1 MVWSHQLESQFVNPV
16 GYANQQGG
24 SNNPIMNSLKTSQSS
39 IPMESVWKKISVEA
53 PSLQQ
58 IQEIERREKE
68 DRSRQFNLNND
79 PHITQ
84 EQMNYHQ
91 HQQNLL
97 LQQQQMYGF
106 PQQQQQQQPQG
117 RFSPWGLP
125 EGEEPQIVSA
135 SAFPNHPVWG
145 NAGGSFNV
153 PPNQNQ
159 FNFQNEPIHNF
170 DHGAPVNHFQNNMGI
185 PDKRNPWHVEK
196 SMGPQPLDFL
206 AIQQEEERNR
216 MREMEL
222 FHQHNELSKQFHANA
237 HGNNEFNTWNAQH
250 QPQFQD
256 QSEYQRD
263 LYERQLLAHQNQQR
277 MWANKS
283 MNDIQTRPK
292 SLLEIQE
299 EEIRQKQVQPKKSN
313 VFFFFNFLDY
323 FFVFSINKYFSI
335 IT

>member
-68 DRSRQFNLNND
+68 DRGRQFNLNND

-106 PQQQQQQQPQG
+106 PQQQQQQQPQV

-125 EGEEPQIVSA
+125 EGEEPQIV
-135 SAFPNHPVWG
+135 
-145 NAGGSFNV
+145 
-153 PPNQNQ
+153 
-159 FNFQNEPIHNF
+159 
-170 DHGAPVNHFQNNMGI
+170 
-185 PDKRNPWHVEK
+185 
-196 SMGPQPLDFL
+196 
-206 AIQQEEERNR
+206 
-216 MREMEL
+216 
-222 FHQHNELSKQFHANA
+222 
-237 HGNNEFNTWNAQH
+237 
-250 QPQFQD
+250 
-256 QSEYQRD
+256 
-263 LYERQLLAHQNQQR
+263 
-277 MWANKS
+277 
-283 MNDIQTRPK
+283 
-292 SLLEIQE
+292 
-299 EEIRQKQVQPKKSN
+299 
-313 VFFFFNFLDY
+313 
-323 FFVFSINKYFSI
+323 
-335 IT
+335 